1 MKLIT
6 AITRP
11 EKLDEIPDVLV
22 LDGDAET
29 LAGTLAEAIGKHAR
43 TGTIGD
49 GKLWVTT
56 VDSAARPRRGV
67 TRMRATYDAV
77 TDERTVTGQASCY
90 LLERDVLDELFGV
103 IRRRVSGWSAR
114 CCATGRIVRIDK

>member
-6 AITRP
+6 AIIRP
-11 EKLDEIPDVLV
+11 EKLDEILDVLV
-22 LDGDAET
+22 LDGNAE
-29 LAGTLAEAIGKHAR
+29 TLAEAIGKHAR

-56 VDSAARPRRGV
+56 VD
-67 TRMRATYDAV
+67 
-77 TDERTVTGQASCY
+77 
-90 LLERDVLDELFGV
+90 VLDELFGA
-103 IRRRVSGWSAR
+103 IRRRVSIWSAR